1 MSNRLIA
8 ALIIVA
14 CAAAGAAAYADAGPF
29 VGEWH
34 WNQAESQ
41 TPPGETPPKDI
52 VLKIASADVAH
63 VQWTVTA
70 TDASGQQHVDSIS
83 ATGDGKTSQITGS
96 PPGTTRAFTVTPT
109 SLQDVF
115 IGPDGSSDRAT
126 CTVSPDRKK
135 LTCRGVESDGKGH
148 SANYVDVFDRR

>member
-8 ALIIVA
+8 ALILAA
-14 CAAAGAAAYADAGPF
+14 CAAAGAAYADAGPF

-41 TPPGETPPKDI
+41 TAPGEAAPKDI
-52 VLKIASADVAH
+52 VLNIASADAAH
-63 VQWTVTA
+63 VQWTVTVTEA
-70 TDASGQQHVDSIS
+70 NGQQHVESVS
-83 ATGDGKTSQITGS
+83 ATGDGKPAQITGS
-96 PPGTTRAFTVTPT
+96 PPGTTQAFTVTPT
-109 SLQDVF
+109 SLQNVF
-115 IGPDGSSDRAT
+115 SAPDGSSDRAS

-148 SANYVDVFDRR
+148 SANYVDVFDRH